1 MALVLSRR
9 ADVAAGAPAP
19 GVPGPFDGELARM
32 MAELAGAPNGP
43 DEQYR
48 SMVSTLGV
56 EVRTA
61 VRRDEIQ
68 GQLVQAAANRAD
80 VVGGVSIDEEMANM
94 MAAQRAF
101 EAAARVL
108 TAVDEMMEILIQ
120 RTGVVG
126 R

>member
-1 MALVLSRR
+1 
-9 ADVAAGAPAP
+9 
-19 GVPGPFDGELARM
+19 
-32 MAELAGAPNGP
+32 
-43 DEQYR
+43 
-48 SMVSTLGV
+48 MVSTLGV

-80 VVGGVSIDEEMANM
+80 SVGGVSIDEEMANM
-94 MAAQRAF
+94 MSAQRGF

-108 TAVDEMMEILIQ
+108 TAIDEMMGVLIQ
-120 RTGVVG
+120 RTGLVG